1 MTRDSKIFWTTMA
14 IGAALW
20 IWAGHNIHDN
30 IANRN
35 ERQAVQQREIEE
47 LKEQNEA
54 LKLKLEEVDG
64 ALSGTQESVQAA
76 HERLERLQE
85 EVSRG
90 AARSMN
96 VTVTA
101 YDLSP
106 QSCGKAPGS
115 AGYGITATG
124 ISLAGHS
131 LESARAIAVDPSVIP
146 LGSKVRI
153 KFRDED
159 MKQYNGI
166 YTAVDTGG
174 AINGNHID
182 LFAGEGSYDLCMAI
196 GRREAR
202 ITVL

>member
-1 MTRDSKIFWTTMA
+1 MTRNNKFACTI
-14 IGAALW
+14 IAAGTAFC
-20 IWAGHNIHDN
+20 IWAGHSIDAK
-30 IANRN
+30 IAQRT
-35 ERQAVQQREIEE
+35 ERHAAQQREIQE
-47 LKEQNEA
+47 LKDQNKA
-54 LKLKLEEVDG
+54 LKLKLEEMNNN
-64 ALSGTQESVQAA
+64 LNGTQESVQAA